1 MHPLINMI
9 KKGVGNMKVKEIL
22 ASKGNS
28 VVTVEKNTTVM
39 DAIPIFSANRIGS
52 LLVVDKDES
61 IQGIVGANEI
71 LTAAINQLEEIQ
83 TLTVDEIM
91 TPNPL
96 VATEEDDI
104 DHLLTIMT
112 ENRVRHITI
121 LNDNELKGMISI
133 GDIVKSQLKVKGF
146 ENKYL
151 KDYLADNHHE

>member
-1 MHPLINMI
+1 MI

-22 ASKGNS
+22 ATKGHS
-28 VVTVEKNTTVM
+28 VVTVEENTTVM
-39 DAIPIFSANRIGS
+39 NAIPIFSANRIGS
-52 LLVVDKDES
+52 LLVVDKDDT

-71 LTAAINQLEEIQ
+71 LTAAINQLEEIH

-104 DHLLTIMT
+104 DHLLTLMT

-121 LNDNELKGMISI
+121 LRDNELKGMISI
-133 GDIVKSQLKVKGF
+133 GDIVKSQLKKKIMKT
-146 ENKYL
+146 NI
-151 KDYLADNHHE
+151 